1 MTLKWS
7 DMTEEQKLEKFQE
20 YVEKREGKAAQNKA
34 KNKARTAIINKFRP
48 EFDQALRDAMKTV
61 KVEKPNEQ
69 KIKEIVQSYIE
80 KKVKGKARQE
90 ARKNI
95 INAHKDEYQ
104 KELAKF
110 NKEAE

>member
-1 MTLKWS
+1 MSLKWS
-7 DMTEEQKLEKFQE
+7 EMSEDQKLEKFQD
-20 YVEKREGKAAQNKA
+20 YVEKREGKSAQNKA
-34 KNKARTAIINKFRP
+34 KNKARSAVIAKFRP
-48 EFDQALRDAMKTV
+48 EFDQVLRDAMKTV

-69 KIKEIVQSYIE
+69 KVKEIVQSYIE

-90 ARKNI
+90 ARKSI
-95 INAHKDEYQ
+95 INAHKDDYQ